1 MAKAGA
7 EDGDGGLPEY
17 CTAGVLVLGCGNP
30 FMGDDG
36 FGPAVAELL
45 LHEREAGSGK
55 REGAA
60 VPPPFPL
67 PAARSLCVINAGT
80 GSRGMIFN
88 MVTGTQRPKAIII
101 VDALRAG
108 RRPGEL
114 FWVDIEDLS
123 LEKAEDFSLHM
134 TPASN
139 MLLELKKMGV
149 EIRVLA
155 CEPKNLPDVMT
166 GGLSAEVAAAVGP
179 AAEKVLLAAD
189 EILKSA

>member
-1 MAKAGA
+1 MAADDA
-7 EDGDGGLPEY
+7 DLDLPAY

-36 FGPAVAELL
+36 FGPQVAEKLL
-45 LHEREAGSGK
+45 AG
-55 REGAA
+55 
-60 VPPPFPL
+60 P
-67 PAARSLCVINAGT
+67 SLGGTCVINAGT

-88 MVTGTQRPKAIII
+88 LVTGPKRPRAIII
-101 VDALRAG
+101 VDALEAK
-108 RRPGEL
+108 RPAGEL

-139 MLLELKKMGV
+139 MLLDLKKMGV

-155 CEPKNLPDVMT
+155 CEPKNLPEVMIE
-166 GGLSAEVAAAVGP
+166 GLSPEVAGSVGR
-179 AAEKVLLAAD
+179 AAEMVVLAVH
-189 EILKSA
+189 EILKKT